1 MDEAFEKMKKEGKN
15 DVDSLV
21 KWMKDCKNSFYWL
34 FLAAPLEFLT
44 GAVIFPGAKIIDGV
58 KVTEQKV
65 KDLFKDAANKNS
77 IELEKFKPVL
87 TKVAQEQNKTLDE
100 FSKSLADLK
109 NKGEKVLG
117 AASAAATAF
126 KEAMKK

>member
-21 KWMKDCKNSFYWL
+21 KWMKDS
-34 FLAAPLEFLT
+34 
-44 GAVIFPGAKIIDGV
+44 KIIDGV